1 MQRRRPRTR
10 PYNNDTRYHH
20 YATRTLEMVAYVR
33 AQDLHVRRGSKVAVR
48 ADVRPEAIKEKR
60 SFRING
66 SNEQC
71 SVGPAGRRKER
82 RKFVILPSIPPSV
95 RPSVKG

>member
-1 MQRRRPRTR
+1 MSERKISMSGGALRSPAGRADMSGQRR
-10 PYNNDTRYHH
+10 
-20 YATRTLEMVAYVR
+20 
-33 AQDLHVRRGSKVAVR
+33 
-48 ADVRPEAIKEKR
+48 AIKEKR